1 MIPPPTDP
9 SVDATIRDL
18 PQEVRKVVRALRSVV
33 RSAAPELR
41 ETLRWGNPSYVGRR
55 DVITL
60 MLFDHHVNLGFFR
73 GAELAARF
81 TEIEGTGKNLRHV
94 KVPDVASAGRPG
106 LRRIVRA
113 AVALDRATPE

>member
-1 MIPPPTDP
+1 MVPPPTDP
-9 SVDATIRDL
+9 SVDATIRAL
-18 PQEVRKVVRALRSVV
+18 PKEVRKVVRALRSLV
-33 RSAAPELR
+33 RSAAPDLR

-73 GAELAARF
+73 GAELAPRF
-81 TEIEGTGKNLRHV
+81 AEIEGTGKNLRHV
-94 KVPDVASAGRPG
+94 KVPDVASAGRPV

-113 AVALDRATPE
+113 AVALDRAAPD